1 MDFVGG
7 IGIPNDEFPV
17 LRCRYQVSSI
27 CRPMHRIDLREMT
40 LQCLSGLHHLILWE
54 GLMLAFGNVGDCTD
68 TISIQLHLQ
77 CVWCRS

>member
-1 MDFVGG
+1 
-7 IGIPNDEFPV
+7 
-17 LRCRYQVSSI
+17 
-27 CRPMHRIDLREMT
+27 MHRIDLREMT

-77 CVWCRS
+77 CV